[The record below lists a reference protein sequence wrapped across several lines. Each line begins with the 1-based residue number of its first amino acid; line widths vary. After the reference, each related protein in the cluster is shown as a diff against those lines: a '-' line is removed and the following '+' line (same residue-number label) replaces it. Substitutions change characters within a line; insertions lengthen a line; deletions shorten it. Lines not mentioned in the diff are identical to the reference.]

1 MLWAGAVYRLRYLLK
16 RGRSVSSTLTES
28 VTLETTEDGLC
39 QLSSMQP
46 ESSGSNG
53 DLILQEWPS
62 VNSLVSGTLFSEAIP
77 NRVTTE
83 QQGKRSRRSSPL
95 TGAVGQSPRK

>member
-16 RGRSVSSTLTES
+16 RGRSGSSTLTES

-39 QLSSMQP
+39 ELSSMQP

-62 VNSLVSGTLFSEAIP
+62 CEWYTFFKSNS
-77 NRVTTE
+77 
-83 QQGKRSRRSSPL
+83 
-95 TGAVGQSPRK
+95 